1 MPMLS
6 IGDQSV
12 EVGDAFLKMSP
23 AEQNAA
29 VEEIAGSIGIKA
41 APQPETT
48 LAGAGKAAMS
58 GLVGGVADLAGIP
71 ADVIGL
77 TGIKGSE
84 DFQKAYGSEAI
95 RQGITNKT
103 GYEFYKPTTGVEQL
117 LQTGGSFLPNMV
129 GGGAGLAT
137 KLATR
142 VALPAVAAEAAGA
155 MAEGTPYEPYAKVAG
170 ALVGGAGGLRAER
183 AIHRPAVAAVPA
195 ADDIAAATRQ
205 GYNTPSVRQ
214 AEYHPNAVGTFADD
228 MQNRLRQARISEK
241 QAPQVYDAIDG
252 LRQPM
257 FGANHRIQDFDETR
271 RLLNQ
276 LAGSV
281 TDPVQAGAA
290 QRAIR
295 SIDAFT
301 LRPPSGAALDDAVA
315 RQAGRDLATAR
326 SSAAAGF
333 RSERLMQ
340 AMEKAANTAGAT
352 HSGGN
357 LQNELQKAARTIL
370 NNPKQ
375 LRGFNEA
382 ERDALREIARG
393 TVSGSII
400 RRIAKVLGG
409 GGGLGQLASG
419 SAGAAMFGPVGAV
432 ALPALGMFANRAGAG
447 LAQRQFNNLDALV
460 RSRAPSYGPGQAGYQ
475 ASLQGPGLL
484 GSLPSPMQ
492 ATVYSQLM
500 AQRPQLVEGNR

>member
-1 MPMLS
+1 MPVFEIES
-6 IGDQSV
+6 DAGKFQVDAPDQAS
-12 EVGDAFLKMSP
+12 AL
-23 AEQNAA
+23 AA
-29 VEEIAGSIGIKA
+29 LQQHTKPEA
-41 APQPETT
+41 ETT
-48 LAGAGKAAMS
+48 LAGVGKAALS
-58 GLVGGVADLAGIP
+58 GAIGGVADLAGLP
-71 ADVIGL
+71 ADALGM
-77 TGIKGSE
+77 TGIKGSD
-84 DFQKAYGSEAI
+84 DFQKAYGSEAL

-103 GYEFYKPTTGVEQL
+103 GYQFHNPENFVERVAS
-117 LQTGGSFLPNMV
+117 TGGSFLPNLI
-129 GGGAGLAT
+129 GGGAGMAT

-142 VALPAVAAEAAGA
+142 VALPAVAAEVTG
-155 MAEGTPYEPYAKVAG
+155 ELTDQNPYAKTAA

-183 AIHRPAVAAVPA
+183 ALNRPAMAAVPT
-195 ADDIAAATRQ
+195 ADDIAASTRQ
-205 GYNTPSVRQ
+205 GYNTPAVRQ
-214 AEYHPNAVGTFADD
+214 AEYRPQSANALADD
-228 MQNRLRQARISEK
+228 IQNRLRQSRISEK
-241 QAPQVYDAIDG
+241 QAPQVYDAVDG

-301 LRPPSGAALDDAVA
+301 MRPPTGDALDDAIA
-315 RQAGRDLATAR
+315 RQAGRDISNAR
-326 SSAAAGF
+326 ASAAAGF

-340 AMEKAANTAGAT
+340 AMERATNTAGAT

-382 ERDALREIARG
+382 ERDALRQIARG
-393 TVSGSII
+393 TVAGSVI

-432 ALPALGMFANRAGAG
+432 AMPALGMLANRAGAG
-447 LAQRQFNNLDALV
+447 MAQRQFNQLDALV
-460 RSRAPSYGPGQAGYQ
+460 RSRAPSYAPGQAGYLAAQ
-475 ASLQGPGLL
+475 RGPGLL
-484 GSLPSPMQ
+484 GSIPSPMQ

-500 AQRPQLVEGNR
+500 AQRPQLVDGNR

>member
-1 MPMLS
+1 MPTFDVD
-6 IGDQSV
+6 IGGKQF
-12 EVGDAFLKMSP
+12 EVDAPNIAVAYSAVKGMSTGG
-23 AEQNAA
+23 ESD
-29 VEEIAGSIGIKA
+29 V
-41 APQPETT
+41 T
-48 LAGAGKAAMS
+48 LGGLGKAALS
-58 GLVGGVADLAGIP
+58 GAIGGVANIAGLP
-71 ADVIGL
+71 ADVLGL
-77 TGIKGSE
+77 TGMKGSE

-95 RQGITNKT
+95 RQGVTNKT
-103 GYEFYKPTTGVEQL
+103 GYEFHKPQNFGERVFE
-117 LQTGGSFLPNMV
+117 TGGSFLPNMI

-142 VALPAVAAEAAGA
+142 VALPALAAETAG
-155 MAEGTPYEPYAKVAG
+155 ELTDQNPYAKVAG

-183 AIHRPAVAAVPA
+183 AMARPAMAAVPT
-195 ADDIAAATRQ
+195 ADEIATETRNL
-205 GYNTPSVRQ
+205 YNTQSARQ
-214 AEYHPNAVGTFADD
+214 AEYRPQAAGQLADD
-228 MQNRLRQARISEK
+228 IQNRLRQARISEK
-241 QAPQVYDAIDG
+241 QAPQVYDAVDG
-252 LRQPM
+252 LRNPM

-301 LRPPSGAALDDAVA
+301 LRPPNGAALDDVVA
-315 RQAGRDLATAR
+315 RQAGRDLAQAR

-333 RSERLMQ
+333 RSERLMH
-340 AMEKAANTAGAT
+340 AMERATNTAGAT

-375 LRGFNEA
+375 LRGFNQA
-382 ERDALREIARG
+382 ERDALQQIARG
-393 TVSGSII
+393 TVAGSVV

-432 ALPALGMFANRAGAG
+432 AMPAAGMLANRIGSG
-447 LAQRQFNNLDALV
+447 MAQRQFNQLDALV
-460 RSRAPSYGPGQAGYQ
+460 RSRAPSYAPGQAGYQ
-475 ASLQGPGLL
+475 AAMQGPGVL
-484 GSLPSPMQ
+484 GSLPSPAQ
-492 ATVYSQLM
+492 ASVYAQLM
-500 AQRPQLVEGNR
+500 NMRTQPVE

>member
-1 MPMLS
+1 MPVFEIES
-6 IGDQSV
+6 GGGKFQVDAPDQ
-12 EVGDAFLKMSP
+12 ATAL
-23 AEQNAA
+23 AA
-29 VEEIAGSIGIKA
+29 LQAHQTPEA
-41 APQPETT
+41 ETT
-48 LAGAGKAAMS
+48 LAGLGKAALS
-58 GLVGGVADLAGIP
+58 GAIGGVADIAGLP
-71 ADVIGL
+71 ADVLAL
-77 TGIKGSE
+77 TGMKGSE
-84 DFQKAYGSEAI
+84 DFQKAYGGEAL

-103 GYEFYKPTTGVEQL
+103 GYQFHKPEGFIENVASTA
-117 LQTGGSFLPNMV
+117 GSFLPNMI

-142 VALPAVAAEAAGA
+142 VALPALAAETAGA
-155 MAEGTPYEPYAKVAG
+155 MADGTGYEPYAKVAG

-183 AIHRPAVAAVPA
+183 ALARPAMAAVPT
-195 ADDIAAATRQ
+195 ADEIQTATRT
-205 GYNTPSVRQ
+205 GYNTQSVRQ
-214 AEYHPNAVGTFADD
+214 AEYRPQAANTLADD
-228 MQNRLRQARISEK
+228 IQNRLRQARISEK
-241 QAPQVYDAIDG
+241 QAPQVYDAVDG

-301 LRPPSGAALDDAVA
+301 LRPPNGAALDDAVA
-315 RQAGRDLATAR
+315 RQAGRDIATAR

-340 AMEKAANTAGAT
+340 AMERATNTAGAT

-357 LQNELQKAARTIL
+357 LQNELQKAARSIL
-370 NNPKQ
+370 NSPKQ

-382 ERDALREIARG
+382 ERAALQQIARG

-400 RRIAKVLGG
+400 RRISKVLGG

-419 SAGAAMFGPVGAV
+419 SAGAAMFGPIGAV
-432 ALPALGMFANRAGAG
+432 AMPAAGMLANRVGSG
-447 LAQRQFNNLDALV
+447 MAQRQFNQLDALV
-460 RSRAPSYGPGQAGYQ
+460 RSRAPSYAPGQAGYQ
-475 ASLQGPGLL
+475 AALQGPGLL
-484 GSLPSPMQ
+484 GSLPGPMQ
-492 ATVYSQLM
+492 SAVYAQLM
-500 AQRPQLVEGNR
+500 QRPQPVPSGGQ